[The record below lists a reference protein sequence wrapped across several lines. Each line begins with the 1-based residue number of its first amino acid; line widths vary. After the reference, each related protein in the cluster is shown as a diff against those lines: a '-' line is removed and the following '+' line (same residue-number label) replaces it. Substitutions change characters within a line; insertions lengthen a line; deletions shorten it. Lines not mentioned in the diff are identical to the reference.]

1 MKQNVALVICGSGK
15 FGASICKQLASDGM
29 FVAVNYLSNKES
41 ADRVVNQITNNG
53 GKAMAFQGN
62 TENSQNIEKLLLE
75 ISRTLGPVDIFVSN
89 SDIEFPMQP
98 FKKIKW
104 NESSLKINDKLTSV
118 FDITKKLINTIR
130 VGSFGKINHISHE
143 SEECTFLQ
151 LQLVGL
157 LKES

>member
-53 GKAMAFQGN
+53 GKAMAFQGD

-75 ISRTLGPVDIFVSN
+75 ISRTLGPVDVFVSN
-89 SDIEFPMQP
+89 SDIEFPMKP

-104 NESSLKINDKLTSV
+104 NESSKLTSV

-130 VGSFGKINHISHE
+130 AGSFGKINHISHE